1 MLRLHAWPRLLKDFL
16 RVRPHPSPPGSPGG
30 PQPLH
35 PTPFARCQKQRAPA
49 VDHGGRQGIRK
60 KDVQPT
66 PSVLMVLHH
75 VSDAVR
81 AVDGNGALELVGHL
95 RGDLNRQHGTRRETH
110 HGSGVPSTVAQMDE
124 MFQIRRVR
132 QPARCF
138 FNGLVDNAR
147 VVKDAK
153 GVITKQLGLG
163 DHLFVVRGVTGAHST
178 GQYDE
183 QMFRRGGQCGL

>member
-1 MLRLHAWPRLLKDFL
+1 MFRFHAGPRLLKDFL
-16 RVRPHPSPPGSPGG
+16 RVRPHPRPPGSPRG

-35 PTPFARCQKQRAPA
+35 PTPLARCQEQRAPA
-49 VDHGGRQGIRK
+49 ADHGGGQGIRK

-81 AVDGNGALELVGHL
+81 AVNGNGAFQLVGHL

-138 FNGLVDNAR
+138 CNGLVDDAR

-153 GVITKQLGLG
+153 GVRTKQLGLHN
-163 DHLFVVRGVTGAHST
+163 HLFVVGGVARSHAT
-178 GQYDE
+178 GQNNE
-183 QMFRRGGQCGL
+183 QVFGRGG